1 MKIPLYRETTI
12 QELATYLTK
21 ELPQYVVE
29 VKKNPLF
36 RFEFVEV
43 RKSGFVGA
51 WITIKKDGIRVD
63 GCIPST
69 MARAFLGGL
78 LVLLITMSGRRQVVK
93 AVGDS
98 LANYK

>member
-1 MKIPLYRETTI
+1 MKIPFYRETTI
-12 QELATYLTK
+12 PEIADYLTK
-21 ELPQYVVE
+21 ELPQYMIE

-51 WITIKKDGIRVD
+51 WISIKKDGIRVD

-78 LVLLITMSGRRQVVK
+78 LVLLITMSGRRKVVK
-93 AVGDS
+93 AVAEA
-98 LANYK
+98 LENYK